1 MARVLLTGA
10 TGFLGGALLRRLLE
24 RGDEVAVLGRTEPPE
39 GGSWTFLKADLGE
52 PETVLRH
59 RQALSGI
66 GLVAHLGGWV
76 LRSSD
81 PAADEMAGP
90 FRVNVEGTAH
100 LLSILPP
107 DLKAFC
113 YASTLDVYGPPRE
126 IPVREDHPLR
136 PASFYGASKAAAE
149 ALLGVWSRR
158 SGVPVAALRFTQVY
172 GPGDTSAKAL
182 PNFLRACLAGEAP
195 PIRGSGEDVRDYLY
209 VDDAVAAILAA
220 LDRRAAGAFNVAS
233 GSGVSLR
240 DLLATIQRLTGRA
253 GEPGW
258 TPSQSSRPAR
268 RIVLDAGKARDGL
281 GWRPEVGLEEGL
293 GRTVSAFRGPGAT
306 PPPPAPAAPP

>member
-10 TGFLGGALLRRLLE
+10 TGFLGRALLRRLLE
-24 RGDEVAVLGRTEPPE
+24 RGDEVAVLGRSEPRDA
-39 GGSWTFLKADLGE
+39 GSWTFLEADLGE

-66 GLVAHLGGWV
+66 ELVAHLGGWV

-90 FRVNVEGTAH
+90 FRVNAEGTAH

-107 DLKAFC
+107 DLAAFC
-113 YASTLDVYGPPRE
+113 YASTLDVYGPPEE
-126 IPVREDHPLR
+126 IPLREDHPLR
-136 PASFYGASKAAAE
+136 PATFYGASKAAAE
-149 ALLGVWSRR
+149 GLLGVWSRR
-158 SGVPVAALRFTQVY
+158 RGVPASALRFTQVY
-172 GPGDTSAKAL
+172 GPGDTSGKAI

-195 PIRGSGEDVRDYLY
+195 PVRGSGEDARDYLY

-233 GSGVSLR
+233 GSGVSMR
-240 DLLATIQRLTGRA
+240 DLLATIQRLTGCT

-258 TPSQSSRPAR
+258 APSQSSRPPS
-268 RIVLDAGKARDGL
+268 RIVLDVGKARAGL

-293 GRTVSAFRGPGAT
+293 GRAVAWIRTCA
-306 PPPPAPAAPP
+306 

>member
-10 TGFLGGALLRRLLE
+10 TGFLGRALLRRLLE
-24 RGDEVAVLGRTEPPE
+24 RGDEVAVLGRGEPRE
-39 GGSWTFLKADLGE
+39 EGSWTFLEGDLGE

-66 GLVAHLGGWV
+66 ELAAHLGGWV

-81 PAADEMAGP
+81 PAADEMAAP
-90 FRVNVEGTAH
+90 FRVNAEGTAH
-100 LLSILPP
+100 LLSILPA

-113 YASTLDVYGPPRE
+113 YASTLDVYGPPQE

-136 PASFYGASKAAAE
+136 PATFYGASKAAAE
-149 ALLGVWSRR
+149 ALLAVWSRR
-158 SGVPVAALRFTQVY
+158 SGVPASALRFTQVY
-172 GPGDTSAKAL
+172 GPGDTSAKAI

-195 PIRGSGEDVRDYLY
+195 PVRGSGEDARDYLY
-209 VDDAVAAILAA
+209 VEDAVAAILAA

-233 GSGVSLR
+233 GSGISMR
-240 DLLATIQRLTGRA
+240 DLLATIQRLTGCA

-258 TPSQSSRPAR
+258 TPSQPSRPASR
-268 RIVLDAGKARDGL
+268 TVLDIGRARDGL
-281 GWRPEVGLEEGL
+281 GWRPEVGLDEGL
-293 GRTVSAFRGPGAT
+293 RRTVSASRAPGAP